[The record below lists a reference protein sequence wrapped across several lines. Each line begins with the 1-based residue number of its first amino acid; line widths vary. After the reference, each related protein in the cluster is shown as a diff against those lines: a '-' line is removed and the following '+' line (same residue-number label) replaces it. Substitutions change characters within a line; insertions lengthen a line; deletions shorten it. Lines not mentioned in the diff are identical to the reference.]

1 MRGTECSM
9 WSGQGGY
16 VMCMT
21 VGKYWT
27 KNGHWITIYG
37 YDDNGFMVNDPGSY
51 DRSCQY
57 CPYSVISGDIE
68 RIYALGSL
76 GIY

>member
-37 YDDNGFMVNDPGSY
+37 YDNKNIFADDSMHRKYIQDLDDFLVYNNLM
-51 DRSCQY
+51 
-57 CPYSVISGDIE
+57 IAITK
-68 RIYALGSL
+68 
-76 GIY
+76 